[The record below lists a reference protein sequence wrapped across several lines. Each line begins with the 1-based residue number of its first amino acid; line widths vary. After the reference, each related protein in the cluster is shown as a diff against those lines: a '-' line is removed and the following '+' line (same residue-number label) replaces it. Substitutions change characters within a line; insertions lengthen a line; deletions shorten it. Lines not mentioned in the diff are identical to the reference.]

1 MVSWEAIALIK
12 DDMCPYQQMN
22 KENII
27 HTDTQQ
33 NTIQPLKGRK
43 SYLLQ
48 KSEKERQ
55 ILQELTYMWKLK
67 KSKLKEI
74 EIRLVVARGGDGG
87 EETG

>member
-1 MVSWEAIALIK
+1 
-12 DDMCPYQQMN
+12 MCPYQQMN